1 VSLQSLLEY
10 MGIDTD
16 LIIIDEINDFTTETA
31 DTDPEFD
38 CS

>member
-1 VSLQSLLEY
+1 

-16 LIIIDEINDFTTETA
+16 LIVIDEINDLPTPEADEATEN
-31 DTDPEFD
+31 D

>member
-1 VSLQSLLEY
+1 MSLQSLLEY

-16 LIIIDEINDFTTETA
+16 LIIIDEINDITTE
-31 DTDPEFD
+31 PVEGSEFD